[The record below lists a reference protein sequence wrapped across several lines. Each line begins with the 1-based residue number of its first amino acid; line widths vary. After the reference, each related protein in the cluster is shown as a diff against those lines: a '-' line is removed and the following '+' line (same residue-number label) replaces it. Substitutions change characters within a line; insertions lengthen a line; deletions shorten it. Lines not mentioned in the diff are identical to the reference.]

1 MYFQSML
8 SGALIRIPD
17 DLAIERL
24 DGLTWERGEN
34 NRALTS
40 VIQFRE
46 PIVVDRDTNAQSALA
61 VHQEI
66 GMEPALIQGEDG
78 RYRVTHHDTV
88 MTKWAYIHI
97 VHGFVVADRL
107 ANRSFVIQIINNG
120 LNQPVGAHNIHLDTA
135 RMTRDHA
142 NQWVRGFSDRLG
154 RVDRGT
160 VFGEAVEQDS
170 IFGPELGRSRSKSVG
185 WITNFFGEP
194 TKVRVSPKGSVVLW
208 SDVPEGLFLRFLRM
222 RILPYVIALP

>member
-1 MYFQSML
+1 ML

-17 DLAIERL
+17 DLEIERL
-24 DGLTWERGEN
+24 DGVIWQREEN
-34 NRALTS
+34 DLALKS

-46 PIVVDRDTNAQSALA
+46 PIVVDRDTTAQAALA

-66 GMEPALIQGEDG
+66 GMEPALIQEEDG
-78 RYRVTHHDTV
+78 RYRVMHHDTV
-88 MTKWAYIHI
+88 MTKWAYVYI

-107 ANRSFVIQIINNG
+107 ANRGFVVQIINKGMN
-120 LNQPVGAHNIHLDTA
+120 LSVGAHTVSLDTA
-135 RMTRDHA
+135 RMAQDHA

-160 VFGEAVEQDS
+160 VFGEGVEQDS
-170 IFGPELGRSRSKSVG
+170 VFGPELGRSRSKSVG
-185 WITNFFGEP
+185 WITNFFGSP
-194 TKVRVSPKGSVVLW
+194 VKVRVSPRGSVILW

-222 RILPYVIALP
+222 RILPYVIALF